1 MYKMYLKWYRGNF
14 IAQNTYIRKEEKSQS
29 SKLLPQACRKRR
41 GKYTHSK
48 QEVGIYI
55 YTLKNK

>member
-1 MYKMYLKWYRGNF
+1 MYKMYFKWYRGNF
-14 IAQNTYIRKEEKSQS
+14 ITQNTYIRKEKKSQS

-55 YTLKNK
+55 YI